1 MPELKLPVG
10 SSTGRDSAVNRTR
23 LVNAYVEVE
32 GNDAKAPYV
41 LYAAPG
47 LTRWD
52 DAVFAGAWRGAIELD
67 DFTLITVLG
76 NEIVSSSAS
85 GATTKIASIIGS
97 DRVIMT
103 KNRANPVQI
112 VIVTGSQAYNLE
124 GGGIAL
130 IDDADLPPVNSADY
144 LRGRVLYGIDDG

>member
-52 DAVFAGAWRGAIELD
+52 DAVFAGAWRRAIELAD
-67 DFTLITVLG
+67 LTLITVLVH
-76 NEIVSSSAS
+76 EIVSSLAS
-85 GATTKIASIIGS
+85 GATTKVASIIGS
-97 DRVIMT
+97 DRVIVT
-103 KNRANPVQI
+103 KNRAKPEQSVLG
-112 VIVTGSQAYNLE
+112 TGA
-124 GGGIAL
+124 
-130 IDDADLPPVNSADY
+130 
-144 LRGRVLYGIDDG
+144 